1 MVVAHCLVG
10 IVKEEFE
17 DTKGVIRIRDLH
29 CLSFLFIILISTPL
43 VLELINN
50 VLINLLFGNNQ

>member
-29 CLSFLFIILISTPL
+29 CVSFLFIILISTPL